1 MFTIRTYR
9 IPDSIVSSDQRF
21 HVSIAT
27 QSNPTIVCELKF
39 PSVPST
45 SSGARLHLLAIIA
58 RSSAGQRGG
67 SFSLVSPIGMRG
79 CPIPTGEHQQTYTRI
94 YTRCIYVCKIQLG
107 VPF

>member
-58 RSSAGQRGG
+58 RSSAG
-67 SFSLVSPIGMRG
+67 S
-79 CPIPTGEHQQTYTRI
+79 TRRFVFPCFPDR
-94 YTRCIYVCKIQLG
+94 YAR
-107 VPF
+107 VPDTDR